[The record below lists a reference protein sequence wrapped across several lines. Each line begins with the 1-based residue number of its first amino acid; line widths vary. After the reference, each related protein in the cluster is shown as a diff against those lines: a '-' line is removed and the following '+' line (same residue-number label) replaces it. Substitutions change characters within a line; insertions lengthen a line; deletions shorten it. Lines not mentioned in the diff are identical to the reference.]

1 MKGGQ
6 ALDPTLRGGVL
17 GSDEQIFGAN
27 EQILGRDQSDHL
39 VAPPY
44 DVACSHNAERADPGQ
59 HVSPCGRG
67 LFLGSDEQIF
77 GADEQIFGPDQSD

>member
-1 MKGGQ
+1 MKASCDWASYGHGFN
-6 ALDPTLRGGVL
+6 
-17 GSDEQIFGAN
+17 EQIFGLK
-27 EQILGRDQSDHL
+27 EQILGQDQSDHL

-44 DVACSHNAERADPGQ
+44 DVACPHNAERADPGQ

-77 GADEQIFGPDQSD
+77 GVKEQLT

>member
-1 MKGGQ
+1 MKASCDWASYGHG
-6 ALDPTLRGGVL
+6 PN
-17 GSDEQIFGAN
+17 EQIFGVN
-27 EQILGRDQSDHL
+27 GQILGRDQSDHL

-44 DVACSHNAERADPGQ
+44 DVACSNNAERADPGQ

-77 GADEQIFGPDQSD
+77 GVEEQILGPGQSD